1 MPADTQDLPDFD
13 EVVAAGQAVEDQTAP
28 EVPVAETPETP
39 EEPVVNP
46 LFEEAKAA
54 GLEFGEDITDSDALA
69 RFLLSQYS
77 QQRPYAEYGRSAL
90 SAQPQHQEA
99 QESKRQ
105 SQDAPGDLDSDS
117 FDEHKFFSEAWNVPQ
132 LSPGAQW
139 AIQHGLFKEGKGG
152 LLEAAEGLEQAAMPY
167 LKEVNDY
174 QRSRAS
180 LHEKF
185 AENPVQFMA
194 EKLLPYFQHKLS
206 SQFQELSQQSV
217 QTYEQ
222 QSFVDKFKAEH
233 SSWLYNQQGQFTPHG
248 QQFNAIVS
256 KYLEKGLDIQEA
268 TEIALK
274 FAPPPAA
281 VPTQKAG
288 DPKDSPKPPAAAAP
302 NTETKDGRGRDEH
315 GRFLPAGKPAP
326 APKKEPSFIENAK
339 RRAMASHAAVGATPE
354 NTVVA
359 SEGDLDSMWTSAWN
373 AHAGA
378 N

>member
-1 MPADTQDLPDFD
+1 MPADTQDLPEFD
-13 EVVAAGQAVEDQTAP
+13 EVVVAGQAAEDAAP
-28 EVPVAETPETP
+28 LPEAHEAEAVQ
-39 EEPVVNP
+39 EPVVNP

-54 GLEFGEDITDSDALA
+54 GLEFGEDITDSDSLA

-90 SAQPQHQEA
+90 SNQTPAVPQQVQQEA
-99 QESKRQ
+99 DGEEQVE
-105 SQDAPGDLDSDS
+105 G

-139 AIQHGLFKEGKGG
+139 AIQHGLFQEGKGG

-233 SSWLYNQQGQFTPHG
+233 GSWLYDKQGQFTPHG
-248 QQFNAIVS
+248 NQFNSIVS

-274 FAPPPAA
+274 FLPPPAA
-281 VPTQKAG
+281 TTKKEG
-288 DPKDSPKPPAAAAP
+288 DPKSSQSPAAGAAP
-302 NTETKDGRGRDEH
+302 KQEAKDGAREGERQRDEH
-315 GRFLPAGKPAP
+315 GRFTPAGKPAP
-326 APKKEPSFIENAK
+326 APKKEPSFMDNAK

>member
-39 EEPVVNP
+39 EELVVNP

-54 GLEFGEDITDSDALA
+54 GLEFGDDITDSDALA

-90 SAQPQHQEA
+90 SNQTPAVPQQVQQEA
-99 QESKRQ
+99 DGEEQVE
-105 SQDAPGDLDSDS
+105 G

-132 LSPGAQW
+132 LSSGAQW
-139 AIQHGLFKEGKGG
+139 ALKHGLFQEGKGG
-152 LLEAAEGLEQAAMPY
+152 LLEPAEGLEQAAMPY

-233 SSWLYNQQGQFTPHG
+233 SSWLYDKQGQFTPHG
-248 QQFNAIVS
+248 NQFNSLVS

-274 FAPPPAA
+274 FLPPPAA
-281 VPTQKAG
+281 TTKKEG
-288 DPKDSPKPPAAAAP
+288 DPKSSQSPAAGAAP
-302 NTETKDGRGRDEH
+302 KQETKDGAKEGERQRDEH
-315 GRFLPAGKPAP
+315 GRYLPAGKPAP